1 MFLTCVT
8 APADDGRTGPEQ
20 SSRPDEENT
29 HDDGGVAYTVSCQQ
43 IISSYSMTR
52 VIHTPETLNVS
63 LLFTFTGMTALDVSG
78 DADNSEC
85 VDAAQ
90 TKNKSEEPIHL
101 TNKQTNHIHQGKASL
116 FI

>member
-1 MFLTCVT
+1 
-8 APADDGRTGPEQ
+8 
-20 SSRPDEENT
+20 
-29 HDDGGVAYTVSCQQ
+29 
-43 IISSYSMTR
+43 MTR

-101 TNKQTNHIHQGKASL
+101 TNKQTNKQTT
-116 FI
+116 FINTESERVIYQKIFIYLKKQLNNK